1 MPFEKL
7 KRSKIDSLNLALLTF
22 FTLLSLA
29 LAIFIPFFGVAGMI
43 LLPVPATILINGGR
57 IRDGIICAAVACI
70 ILIFMDFVLMPVVA
84 ISIVIISF
92 IYKNSIS
99 RDKSKFFIIS
109 SIFFTFCGAAV
120 LYFLINSAVHRVN
133 YAVEIIKNYN
143 SYIDWIFGEEFISE
157 YSKLFFID
165 SSQFKSIL
173 EQMRGVFKFIPYII
187 PGLLIF
193 LFSFTGVINYIV
205 TSRVLR
211 RFDISIKPFTP
222 FKNWD
227 VPWYYCWGAILSLV
241 LILIPYGGQNI
252 SKILDIAGFNLLAV
266 FGPMYFI
273 LGISVVWGLMEKFKV
288 PPVWKIIIFIIM
300 GLFSGFTVLIIPF
313 MGLIDVWVNFRRL
326 KREKLA

>member
-29 LAIFIPFFGVAGMI
+29 LAIFIPFFGAAGMI

-70 ILIFMDFVLMPVVA
+70 FLIFMDFILMPVVA
-84 ISIVIISF
+84 ILIVIISF
-92 IYKNSIS
+92 IYKNSIC
-99 RDKSKFFIIS
+99 RNKSKFFIIS

-120 LYFLINSAVHRVN
+120 LYLLINSAVYRTN

-143 SYIDWIFGEEFISE
+143 SYIDRVFGEEFISE
-157 YSKLFFID
+157 YSKLFFLD
-165 SSQFKSIL
+165 SVQFKRIL
-173 EQMRGVFKFIPYII
+173 EQTRSVFEFIPYII

-193 LFSFTGVINYIV
+193 LFSFTGLINYII

-211 RFDISIKPFTP
+211 RFDIDIKPFTL

-227 VPWYYCWGAILSLV
+227 IPWYYCWGVILSLV

-266 FGPMYFI
+266 FGPLYFI

-288 PPVWKIIIFIIM
+288 PPLWKIIIFIIM

-313 MGLIDVWVNFRRL
+313 IGLIDVWVNFRRL
-326 KREKLA
+326 KREKLV